1 MMKSYAMS
9 TSKPGISIADCAGME
24 ETRRWLSLESALV
37 DEMRAGPTAEL
48 LARTAAVFMVARQ
61 FPKRHPTDRARDF
74 DLAVAPFQ
82 QCLSGLAA
90 ENVVSRVTQFAFA
103 LGAIEG
109 LVRRKLKNDEGIRPL
124 SAASKFVWVAAP
136 EIGIVYDRLARTYL
150 GRLGYRVP
158 IGDYRGFVAAFLS
171 ELPKHED
178 ELSAVVKRLSTEAA
192 AKPWMKRKL
201 FDLWLYSNGKAALTD

>member
-1 MMKSYAMS
+1 MTILK
-9 TSKPGISIADCAGME
+9 TSISIADCVGMK
-24 ETRRWLSLESALV
+24 ETRRWLSIESALV
-37 DEMRAGPTAEL
+37 DQMCSGPTAEL

-61 FPKRHPTDRARDF
+61 FPKRHPSDRARDF

-90 ENVVSRVTQFAFA
+90 KNLVSRVIQFASD
-103 LGAIEG
+103 LGAIDG
-109 LVRRKLKNDEGIRPL
+109 FVRQNRKGDGGIRPL

-150 GRLGYRVP
+150 GRLGHRVP
-158 IGDYRGFVAAFLS
+158 IGDYGRFVAGFLS

-178 ELSAVVKRLSTEAA
+178 ELSAALNQLDPEAA

-201 FDLWLYSNGKAALTD
+201 FDLWLYSNGKAALTG